1 MCNPP
6 DVNPLDVNPPDFTPL
21 NSRANRYA
29 SAARGVSA
37 GAALLALLLP
47 AAGQAQPTLWRP
59 MEDGHAQPDAQAIAP
74 APAPAPVSR
83 LVKEI
88 LELDARRALLI
99 EQRDN
104 PNAASLG
111 ALPMGAGQPPA
122 GVSEAAAAQPPGQSA
137 QRLLAI
143 AGVGRNLSAIVASAG
158 QRWVFRAGHAAPI
171 AGPAAG
177 LRLVRIDTPCAVFR
191 SAPDTAARDG
201 PADAPVALRTLCLH
215 RTPP

>member
-1 MCNPP
+1 MCNP
-6 DVNPLDVNPPDFTPL
+6 LDFNPPDFTPL
-21 NSRANRYA
+21 NGRANRYA
-29 SAARGVSA
+29 SAARGLGA

-59 MEDGHAQPDAQAIAP
+59 MDGLAQPGAQAIAP

-122 GVSEAAAAQPPGQSA
+122 GVSEAAAAQSPGQSA

-143 AGVGRNLSAIVASAG
+143 AGVGRDLSAVVASAG

-177 LRLVRIDTPCAVFR
+177 AALRLVRIDTPCAVFR
-191 SAPDTAARDG
+191 SAPDTAASDG
-201 PADAPVALRTLCLH
+201 PADAPPALRTLCLH